1 MEKEDMGGM
10 LTLRFLE
17 SKSFVGPFREKKA
30 SKNPFPENAGKGL
43 RQRSLLCFPP
53 ALLQKTDKAVYTP
66 GYFLEEGIGGGLNGS
81 EVAVRRISKH
91 LLVFPLRVFRLHF
104 LPGNE

>member
-81 EVAVRRISKH
+81 EVAVRRIGQHSLC
-91 LLVFPLRVFRLHF
+91 LLLRVFRLHF